1 MPYKNIMPW
10 LLEIDLV
17 DLGKKTPQPPTPH
30 ENTHKNTNNRMKCVN
45 SPKLDDQAHSQNI
58 Q

>member
-1 MPYKNIMPW
+1 MPR